1 MKVILTQDIK
11 GTGKKGDIINAS
23 DGYARNFLLPRKLAV
38 EATAQTLNDVEVR
51 EQARLHHIE
60 VEKSAAAAAAAR
72 LEGKSV
78 TLHAKAGQNGK
89 LFGAVTSKEIAAA
102 IKETFGMDIDKK
114 KITISGGDIK
124 TFGTFETE
132 VKLYTGITA
141 KLFAV
146 VGEKQ

>member
-23 DGYARNFLLPRKLAV
+23 DGYARNFLIPRKLAV
-38 EATAQTLNDVEVR
+38 EANAQTLNDIEIR
-51 EQARLHHIE
+51 EKARQHHIE
-60 VEKSAAAAAAAR
+60 EEKKEAR
-72 LEGKSV
+72 GYAQKLEGKSV
-78 TLHAKAGQNGK
+78 TIYAKAGQGGK
-89 LFGAVTSKEIAAA
+89 LFGVVTSKEIASEIA
-102 IKETFGMDIDKK
+102 KNFGIEVDKK
-114 KITISGGDIK
+114 KVTIVNGDIK
-124 TFGTFETE
+124 TFGTFEVE